1 MLPEAPRKLIK
12 AKEITDQSE
21 EPYEKVV
28 RKPEALV
35 DESFDRSD
43 EIDES
48 ILHQVDQ
55 VIQQQELVVGPFD
68 YHDVIKPYQ
77 VVEKESSKYFDYDYS
92 DDDVVEPELQ
102 AHSALFEYKSD
113 ASENEFEEDEVIITR
128 LPVSRPTFTYSRIS
142 RYEDFES
149 GFKSP
154 VSPCQAQSLDP
165 FEFTDDED
173 ELPDNA
179 WTPMKSPK
187 SPMKSPFRNFCAV
200 NASIV
205 SNLPE
210 VPIADVKDEFASD
223 DIMDTVENIEPPI
236 VPPLVI
242 RTKLQPLEIKTKL
255 PPLVITS
262 YVNKTCGIKRRIS
275 IQNDV
280 SPIRNFGSP
289 LGSPAE
295 KQQLQPP
302 KKKARRGSVKKARSK
317 SKERP
322 PSSAQR
328 KSNGRGKSHS
338 KNQTVIEKEHLAP
351 AEVPNLIEPLNE
363 ALAADDTTDNSSIKT
378 GESCLYQRRHNT
390 AFTAGSSK

>member
-1 MLPEAPRKLIK
+1 M
-12 AKEITDQSE
+12 
-21 EPYEKVV
+21 
-28 RKPEALV
+28 
-35 DESFDRSD
+35 
-43 EIDES
+43 
-48 ILHQVDQ
+48 
-55 VIQQQELVVGPFD
+55 G
-68 YHDVIKPYQ
+68 
-77 VVEKESSKYFDYDYS
+77 
-92 DDDVVEPELQ
+92 
-102 AHSALFEYKSD
+102 
-113 ASENEFEEDEVIITR
+113 R

-179 WTPMKSPK
+179 WTPMKSP
-187 SPMKSPFRNFCAV
+187 FRNLAVV

-205 SNLPE
+205 PNLT
-210 VPIADVKDEFASD
+210 DVKDEFASD

-242 RTKLQPLEIKTKL
+242 KTKL
-255 PPLVITS
+255 PPLVITTKLPPLVITS
-262 YVNKTCGIKRRIS
+262 EPAYVNKTCGIKRRIS

-328 KSNGRGKSHS
+328 KSNGKSHS
-338 KNQTVIEKEHLAP
+338 KNQTVIK
-351 AEVPNLIEPLNE
+351 
-363 ALAADDTTDNSSIKT
+363 K
-378 GESCLYQRRHNT
+378 
-390 AFTAGSSK
+390 